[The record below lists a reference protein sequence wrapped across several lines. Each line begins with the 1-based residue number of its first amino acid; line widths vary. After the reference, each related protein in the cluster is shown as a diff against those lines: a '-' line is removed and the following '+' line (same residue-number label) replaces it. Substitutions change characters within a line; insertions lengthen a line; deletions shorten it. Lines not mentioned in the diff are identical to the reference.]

1 MILGKTRGTLWLHHR
16 EERSKE
22 DSKYGDLESDFQWNS
37 FISELLFTQLS
48 VENVIIFKGE
58 HSIAC
63 LFFINGDLEG
73 DSAFYYIARDPCL
86 EGI

>member
-1 MILGKTRGTLWLHHR
+1 MPPLQGRKKQGKLY
-16 EERSKE
+16 S
-22 DSKYGDLESDFQWNS
+22 DLESDFQRNS

-63 LFFINGDLEG
+63 LLCISGDLEG
-73 DSAFYYIARDPCL
+73 DFAFYYIAWDP
-86 EGI
+86 